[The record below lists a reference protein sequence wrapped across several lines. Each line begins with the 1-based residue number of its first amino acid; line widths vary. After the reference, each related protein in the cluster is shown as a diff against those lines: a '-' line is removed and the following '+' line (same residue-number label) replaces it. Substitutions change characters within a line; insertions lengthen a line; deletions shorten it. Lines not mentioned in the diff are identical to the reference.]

1 MGRTGEG
8 KIDRKLKREN
18 CNEEYKKDSK
28 GSKINTD
35 LNEYVPKTLENEL
48 IKKQTFL
55 SCC

>member
-28 GSKINTD
+28 GSRINTD

-48 IKKQTFL
+48 IKNQTFL
-55 SCC
+55 SCY